1 MAPPLVLMVLGIPLH
16 LILHR
21 EMSPHYHHVGLLV
34 KLVKIA
40 VLPIF
45 CQFSVLE
52 RKLVSQL
59 AHHRKCFLGLGR
71 AVSFCFSTDPVPT

>member
-21 EMSPHYHHVGLLV
+21 EMSPYYHYVGLLV

-40 VLPIF
+40 VLQIF
-45 CQFSVLE
+45 CQFSVRRE
-52 RKLVSQL
+52 
-59 AHHRKCFLGLGR
+59 C
-71 AVSFCFSTDPVPT
+71 